1 MGDDFR
7 IESHVQQ
14 DEQHFC
20 LAGGAWH
27 WDRVHA
33 VGKGAGMTGDV
44 HRKSE
49 ELEGELKS
57 GTEPTCNR

>member
-1 MGDDFR
+1 
-7 IESHVQQ
+7 
-14 DEQHFC
+14 
-20 LAGGAWH
+20 
-27 WDRVHA
+27 
-33 VGKGAGMTGDV
+33 MTGDV